1 MAGKDYSAI
10 AAARI
15 RKPSQNAERK
25 PRILVYARNKKG
37 KTRFGA
43 TAPNVLVID
52 PEEGT
57 AEEKKIDPDVWSVNS
72 WEDLDDVYKFLRDG
86 KHSYDWVF
94 IDGLTR
100 IANMSLRWVMFQAEQ
115 RDLDRRPGQVGK
127 QDYGK
132 SGEAVKAML
141 YNFHN
146 LPMGVIFSAQERMMD
161 AVPSGDED
169 EDSED
174 AAVMYV
180 PDLPKGVRGAVN
192 SIVDVIG
199 RLYTVK
205 TTVKVRGKDGAKT
218 EEREVIQRRLWL
230 EPHVSYDTG
239 YRSEFVLPP
248 FIKNPTVPKLVTLV
262 KTGKAV
268 TSNG

>member
-1 MAGKDYSAI
+1 MPTKDYNAI
-10 AAARI
+10 ARARI
-15 RKPSQNAERK
+15 TSPSKRAERK
-25 PRILVYARNKKG
+25 PRILVYGRNKKG

-52 PEEGT
+52 PEKGT
-57 AEEKKIDPDVWSVNS
+57 DHEKKIDPDVWPVNS
-72 WEDLDDVYKFLRDG
+72 WEDMDDVYKFLREG
-86 KHSYDWVF
+86 KHNYEWVF

-141 YNFHN
+141 YNFHALEN
-146 LPMGVIFSAQERMMD
+146 MGVIFSAQERMMD
-161 AVPSGDED
+161 ALPSGDED

-174 AAVMYV
+174 AAIMYV

-199 RLYTVK
+199 RIYTVK
-205 TTVKVRGKDGAKT
+205 TTVKVRDPETKKVV
-218 EEREVIQRRLWL
+218 EKEVIQRRLWV

-239 YRSEFVLPP
+239 FRSDHPMPP
-248 FIKNPTVPKLVTLV
+248 YLKNPTVEKLTQLL
-262 KTGKAV
+262 KTGKAA
-268 TSNG
+268 

>member
-1 MAGKDYSAI
+1 MAAKDYAAI
-10 AAARI
+10 ARSRI
-15 RKPSQNAERK
+15 TSPSKRKERK

-37 KTRFGA
+37 KTRFCA
-43 TAPNVLVID
+43 TAGKVLIVD

-57 AEEKKIDPDVWSVNS
+57 IEESKLDPDVWPVQT
-72 WEDLDDVYKFLRDG
+72 WEDMDDVYKFLREG
-86 KHSYDWVF
+86 KHEYEWVA
-94 IDGLTR
+94 IDGLSR
-100 IANMSLRWVMFQAEQ
+100 IANMALRYVMFQAEQ

-132 SGEAVKAML
+132 AGELIKGML
-141 YNFHN
+141 YNLHN
-146 LPMGVIFSAQERMMD
+146 LPLGVIFTAQERIMD
-161 AVPSGDED
+161 AIPSGDED

-174 AAVMYV
+174 AAMMYV

-205 TTVKVRGKDGAKT
+205 TTIKAKAPDGKIV
-218 EEREVIQRRLWL
+218 ERENVIQRRLWI

-239 YRSEFVLPP
+239 YRSAHTLPSY
-248 FIKNPTVPKLVTLV
+248 IKNPTVEKLTLLL
-262 KTGKAV
+262 KTGKA

>member
-1 MAGKDYSAI
+1 MAKDYNAI
-10 AAARI
+10 AKARI
-15 RKPSQNAERK
+15 TTPSKKAERK

-43 TAPNVLVID
+43 TAPRVLIID

-57 AEEKKIDPDVWSVNS
+57 NEESKLNPDVWPVNS
-72 WEDLDDVYKFLRDG
+72 WEDLDDVYKFLREG
-86 KHSYDWVF
+86 KHDYEWVC

-100 IANMSLRWVMFQAEQ
+100 IANMSLRWVMYQAEQ

-146 LPMGVIFSAQERMMD
+146 LPLGVIFTVQERMMD
-161 AVPSGDED
+161 AIPSGDED

-174 AAVMYV
+174 AAIMYV
-180 PDLPKGVRGAVN
+180 PDLPKGVRSAVN

-205 TTVKVRGKDGAKT
+205 TTVKVRASDGTINEK
-218 EEREVIQRRLWL
+218 EVIQRRIWL

-239 YRSEFVLPP
+239 YRSAHTLPP
-248 FIKNPTVPKLVTLV
+248 YLKNPTVEKLTTLL
-262 KTGKAV
+262 KTGKA
-268 TSNG
+268 TN

>member
-1 MAGKDYSAI
+1 MATGKDYNAI
-10 AAARI
+10 ARQRI
-15 RKPSQNAERK
+15 SKPSAQAERK
-25 PRILVYARNKKG
+25 PRILVYGRNKKG

-52 PEEGT
+52 PEMGT
-57 AEEKKIDPDVWSVNS
+57 DHEKKIDPDVWRVDS
-72 WEDLDDVYKFLRDG
+72 WEDLDDVYKFLRLG
-86 KHSYDWVF
+86 KHDYEWVYV
-94 IDGLTR
+94 DGLTR

-146 LPMGVIFSAQERMMD
+146 LKNMGVIFSAQERVMD
-161 AVPSGDED
+161 AIPSGDED
-169 EDSED
+169 EDAEET
-174 AAVMYV
+174 AIMYV
-180 PDLPKGVRGAVN
+180 PDLPKGVRSAVN

-199 RLYTVK
+199 RIYTVR
-205 TTVKVRGKDGAKT
+205 TTVKVRVPGKDKP
-218 EEREVIQRRLWL
+218 EDKEVIQRRLWV

-239 YRSEFVLPP
+239 FRSDHSLPAYL
-248 FIKNPTVPKLVTLV
+248 KNPTVEKLTTLLS
-262 KTGKAV
+262 TGKATV
-268 TSNG
+268 

>member
-1 MAGKDYSAI
+1 MAKDYNAI
-10 AAARI
+10 ARARI
-15 RKPSQNAERK
+15 TRPSQKAERK
-25 PRILVYARNKKG
+25 PRILVYSRNKKG
-37 KTRFGA
+37 KTHFCAAAGKGR
-43 TAPNVLVID
+43 VLVID

-57 AEEKKIDPDVWSVNS
+57 SEETKLDPDTWHVSS
-72 WEDLDDVYKFLRDG
+72 WEELDDVYKFLREG
-86 KHSYDWVF
+86 KHDYEWVAV
-94 IDGLTR
+94 DGLTR

-146 LPMGVIFSAQERMMD
+146 LPMGVIFTAQERIMD

-174 AAVMYV
+174 ASVMYV

-205 TTVKVRGKDGAKT
+205 TSVKLKAGDKVVEK
-218 EEREVIQRRLWL
+218 EVIQRRLWI

-239 YRSEFVLPP
+239 YRSAHVLPP
-248 FIKNPTVPKLVTLV
+248 FLKNPTPEKLTTLL
-262 KTGKAV
+262 KTGKA
-268 TSNG
+268 TTTNG

>member
-1 MAGKDYSAI
+1 MATKDYAAI
-10 AAARI
+10 AKARI
-15 RKPSQNAERK
+15 TSPSKKAERK

-57 AEEKKIDPDVWSVNS
+57 GEEKKIDPDVWPVNS
-72 WEDLDDVYKFLRDG
+72 WEDLDDVYKFLREG
-86 KHSYDWVF
+86 KHSYEWVY

-146 LPMGVIFSAQERMMD
+146 LPMGVIFSCQERMMD
-161 AVPSGDED
+161 AIPSGDED
-169 EDSED
+169 EDAED
-174 AAVMYV
+174 ASIMYV

-199 RLYTVK
+199 RLYTVR
-205 TTVKVRGKDGAKT
+205 TTVKVKGPDNKPMDK
-218 EEREVIQRRLWL
+218 EVIQRRLWI
-230 EPHVSYDTG
+230 EPHVAYDTG
-239 YRSEFVLPP
+239 YRSEFVLPAYL
-248 FIKNPTVPKLVTLV
+248 KNPTVPKLVTLV
-262 KTGKAV
+262 KTGKA
-268 TSNG
+268 TISNG